1 MGARQKAVMRVVLDT
16 NVVVSALLFK
26 TTLSKIIALW
36 QRGAIIPVISKDTF
50 QELQTVL
57 AYHKFALTQ
66 DEIRAMLEGEILPFF
81 EVIEVREDVK
91 GICADPAD
99 DKFLACALAA
109 SADYLVSGDKA
120 LTDLKQYKSVTI
132 ITPSEFLKMFD

>member
-36 QRGAIIPVISKDTF
+36 QRGAITPVISKDTF
-50 QELQTVL
+50 QELQAVL
-57 AYHKFALTQ
+57 AYPKFALTR
-66 DEIRAMLEGEILPFF
+66 DEIRAILEGEILPFF

-91 GICADPAD
+91 GVCADPAD
-99 DKFLACALAA
+99 DKFLACALSA

-120 LTDLKQYKSVTI
+120 LTELKQYKSVRI
-132 ITPSEFLKMFD
+132 IKPSEFLKLFD

>member
-50 QELQTVL
+50 QELQAVL
-57 AYHKFALTQ
+57 AYPKFALTR
-66 DEIRAMLEGEILPFF
+66 DEIRALLEGEILPFF
-81 EVIEVREDVK
+81 EVIEVREAVK

-99 DKFLACALAA
+99 DKFLACALSA

-120 LTDLKQYKSVTI
+120 LTELKQYKSVTI
-132 ITPSEFLKMFD
+132 IKPSEFLKLFD

>member
-1 MGARQKAVMRVVLDT
+1 MGARKKALMRVVLDT

-26 TTLSKIIALW
+26 TALSKIIDLW
-36 QRGAIIPVISKDTF
+36 QRGAIIPAISKDTF

-57 AYHKFALTQ
+57 AYPKFALTP

-91 GICADPAD
+91 GICADSAD
-99 DKFLACALAA
+99 DKFLACALAT
-109 SADYLVSGDKA
+109 SSDYLVSGDKA
-120 LTDLKQYKSVTI
+120 VTELKQYKSVKI
-132 ITPSEFLKMFD
+132 IKLSEFLKMFD